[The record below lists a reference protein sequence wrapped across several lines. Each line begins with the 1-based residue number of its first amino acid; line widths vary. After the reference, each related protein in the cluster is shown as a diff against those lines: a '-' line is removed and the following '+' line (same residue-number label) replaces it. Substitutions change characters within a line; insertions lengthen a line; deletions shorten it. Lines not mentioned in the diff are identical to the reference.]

1 MTPIL
6 KKLDLYLL
14 KHFFLALLVVTVA
27 IGLTIV
33 VINMVEELRDF
44 IDHEVPFLEVLKY
57 YVYFAG
63 WVIKSFVPMF
73 VMLAVL
79 FSVSMLA
86 RRQEILAMKASGRS
100 LYRMALPL
108 IVVASLI
115 SLGHFYYNE
124 YIFPPANKKR
134 VEMKQFTIEK
144 RSRSAVRKV
153 QNIYRQFSPGCFY
166 TMATFDAD
174 RRQGDSFKLYRTEQN
189 VLQEIITAERIVYGD
204 HRWCALTGVRRTFD
218 SGVTKDFVKFDS
230 LDIMDIKETS
240 EDLAQRIGKPED
252 MGLDELRRY
261 IDLMKRTGGPFLRES
276 VDLKLKYSFPV
287 ASFIVVLI
295 CFPFASNPRKGG
307 VAVSFATGTL
317 MALIFFVLYRV
328 MQSAGYNGKV
338 PEDVAAWG
346 VNSVFFLIG
355 IGFMI
360 SARK

>member
-14 KHFFLALLVVTVA
+14 KHFFVSLLVVTVA

-44 IDHEVPFLEVLKY
+44 IDHEVPFLEILKY

-63 WVIKSFVPMF
+63 WVVKSFVPMF

-100 LYRMALPL
+100 LYRMAMPL
-108 IVVASLI
+108 AIVTILI
-115 SLGHFYYNE
+115 SFGHFYYNE

-144 RSRSAVRKV
+144 RSRTSVRKV

-174 RRQGDSFKLYRTEQN
+174 RRQGDSFKLYRTRNNE
-189 VLQEIITAERIVYGD
+189 LQEIITAERVVYRD
-204 HRWCALTGVRRTFD
+204 YLWRAFTGVRRTFD
-218 SGVTKDFVKFDS
+218 SGAKKEFVKFDS
-230 LDIMDIKETS
+230 LDIPDIKENP
-240 EDLAQRIGKPED
+240 EDLATRIGKPED
-252 MGLDELRRY
+252 MGLHELKRY

-276 VDLKLKYSFPV
+276 VDLKLKYSFPI

-295 CFPFASNPRKGG
+295 CFPFACNPRKGG
-307 VAVSFATGTL
+307 VAVSLATGTL
-317 MALIFFVLYRV
+317 VALIYFVLYRV

-338 PEDVAAWG
+338 SEDLAAWG
-346 VNSVFFLIG
+346 VNGLFFLIG
-355 IGFMI
+355 LGFMV